1 MRYHVLKKSKYKTGK
16 ELSDCG
22 GARTLAPLHRSHMPY
37 PLGYDNLFR
46 CWKIFKKKRSENNDK
61 HGDLIVK
68 MKIRK
73 INI

>member
-1 MRYHVLKKSKYKTGK
+1 MIHAANILLKFGVKNVLLKGGHRQSKYMEDILLNKK
-16 ELSDCG
+16 EV
-22 GARTLAPLHRSHMPY
+22 
-37 PLGYDNLFR
+37 
-46 CWKIFKKKRSENNDK
+46 KIFKNKRSENNDK

>member
-1 MRYHVLKKSKYKTGK
+1 MYQKKSKYKTSK
-16 ELSDCG
+16 KLSAHS

-37 PLGYDNLFR
+37 PLGYDNLYR
-46 CWKIFKKKRSENNDK
+46 YWMIFKNKTSENNDK